1 MAFFSLFWRAIE
13 KVDYGMSRS
22 LRGEKVGCGIVYFCF
37 SFKHRGLIQLPYAD
51 IAPHITGFTWTQK
64 LGTLEVHLHGR
75 LGPPF
80 LYFNFTFFSIVVL
93 KITGSLKKTNN
104 KMLNSTNVQIS

>member
-1 MAFFSLFWRAIE
+1 MAFFF
-13 KVDYGMSRS
+13 
-22 LRGEKVGCGIVYFCF
+22 FF
-37 SFKHRGLIQLPYAD
+37 NHRGLIKLPYVE

-80 LYFNFTFFSIVVL
+80 QYFILLF
-93 KITGSLKKTNN
+93 
-104 KMLNSTNVQIS
+104 

>member
-1 MAFFSLFWRAIE
+1 MALSFFFFFL
-13 KVDYGMSRS
+13 
-22 LRGEKVGCGIVYFCF
+22 
-37 SFKHRGLIQLPYAD
+37 KHRGLIKLPYVE

-80 LYFNFTFFSIVVL
+80 LHVILLF
-93 KITGSLKKTNN
+93 
-104 KMLNSTNVQIS
+104 

>member
-1 MAFFSLFWRAIE
+1 MALSFFFFFL
-13 KVDYGMSRS
+13 
-22 LRGEKVGCGIVYFCF
+22 
-37 SFKHRGLIQLPYAD
+37 KHRGLIKLPYVE

-80 LYFNFTFFSIVVL
+80 STFYFTFLV
-93 KITGSLKKTNN
+93 
-104 KMLNSTNVQIS
+104 